1 MISLFAADKELADRN
16 IPLNSATLDVS
27 KLSGWSNAV
36 AFWITFPGDII
47 IFHLSPTPCNR
58 YMLNTQCRPRISQDM
73 LWPVCALQGVGSSK
87 RRRGAPTNGST
98 RQPRERQ
105 PERLYNRSLPAP
117 PGRAAAPPRPGAT
130 APAAACRHVPGECGL
145 HGKY

>member
-1 MISLFAADKELADRN
+1 
-16 IPLNSATLDVS
+16 
-27 KLSGWSNAV
+27 
-36 AFWITFPGDII
+36 
-47 IFHLSPTPCNR
+47 
-58 YMLNTQCRPRISQDM
+58 M
-73 LWPVCALQGVGSSK
+73 LWPRSVPCRAWVSE
-87 RRRGAPTNGST
+87 RRRAPTNGST

-145 HGKY
+145 HGIGKKVSCQRVVGCV